1 MNETTFGLYM
11 LLYWISSNNGAIREP
26 CVVIKSLC
34 SLQSEMI
41 SQLNYYL
48 ILANAIQCYA
58 NSYFGM
64 VIRCRCWRNKTV
76 ERVQAACKARALQV
90 RSKERRE
97 HRSVQL
103 MSACGRGRAP
113 CPYLGLPPLTDRS
126 MLVLIVALWVARRCI
141 ILLSC
146 VSLGLPT
153 CSAPGGECSLML
165 PLCVVISSLPCNGQ
179 SLVLQACNN
188 WSACILCLTVYTQ

>member
-1 MNETTFGLYM
+1 MNETTFGLCM

-58 NSYFGM
+58 NSYFGT

-97 HRSVQL
+97 HGSVQM
-103 MSACGRGRAP
+103 MSEC
-113 CPYLGLPPLTDRS
+113 TDRS

-153 CSAPGGECSLML
+153 CSAPRGECSLML
-165 PLCVVISSLPCNGQ
+165 PWCVVICSLPCNGQ

-188 WSACILCLTVYTQ
+188 